1 MKHAEISREGE
12 SLKIGTI
19 AIIAVTKSNDYL
31 FLEILYGIFSCGS
44 CPCLEVFPVAFKL

>member
-31 FLEILYGIFSCGS
+31 FLSGNSVWHFFLWRLSLS
-44 CPCLEVFPVAFKL
+44 